1 MLKPLVAS
9 IVFLISFCGCGSPYA
24 LKGAQAL
31 YGLQLN
37 APMALAGALVGA
49 ALPQPQAT
57 NNTYTTTSETRT
69 FVRDGATV
77 TETTYST
84 KRGGPLPSAK
94 STNLQATAENNSKS
108 PCSDLANRV
117 FYRGCYK

>member
-49 ALPQPQAT
+49 ALPQPQTA

-69 FVRDGATV
+69 FMRDGATV

-84 KRGGPLPSAK
+84 KRGGPLPPDKFA
-94 STNLQATAENNSKS
+94 NQATAENNSKN